1 MDMYM
6 KQGIEYLYSNLCLN
20 SDYIESASQN
30 LSEPQIKKAGLIVVV
45 GNNPHTCFEAMRTFD
60 TIKDHHQIE
69 PHVLFL
75 QEDRNVSTSA
85 RGNGDLFFEFFQRK
99 FKLAKEDASFA
110 ALAEF
115 PQFLTWK
122 NQHELLSSGIIFV
135 TPGPFSLILEDMSKK
150 AGLSNFWFDIVS
162 CGFDGE
168 CRLGDDEVPG
178 RRHMMY
184 HLLAYVFNRYYW
196 QHRDEMPVNKKAA
209 MEHAGMYL
217 EQKYRYFIQGRQLG
231 IIFSRLWWQ
240 TKYMQYMA
248 EKYHHRVR
256 LRLDG
261 LY

>member
-1 MDMYM
+1 MDMYI
-6 KQGIEYLYSNLCLN
+6 KQGIEYLYSNLCLK

-30 LSEPQIKKAGLIVVV
+30 LIEPQIKKAGLLVVV
-45 GNNPHTCFEAMRTFD
+45 GNNPHTCFEAMRTFES
-60 TIKDHHQIE
+60 IKVDHQIE

-75 QEDRNVSTSA
+75 QEDRNVSASA

-110 ALAEF
+110 SLAEF

-135 TPGPFSLILEDMSKK
+135 TPEPFSLILGDMVKK

-168 CRLGDDEVPG
+168 CRLGDDEVSG

-196 QHRDEMPVNKKAA
+196 QHRDEMPANKKTA
-209 MEHAGMYL
+209 MEQAGMYL
-217 EQKYRYFIQGRQLG
+217 EQKYRYFIQGHQLG

>member
-1 MDMYM
+1 MDMYI
-6 KQGIEYLYSNLCLN
+6 KQGIEYLYSNLCLK

-30 LSEPQIKKAGLIVVV
+30 LIEPQIKKAGLLVVV
-45 GNNPHTCFEAMRTFD
+45 GNNPHTCFEAMRTFES
-60 TIKDHHQIE
+60 IKVDHHIE

-75 QEDRNVSTSA
+75 QEDRNVSASA

-110 ALAEF
+110 SLAEF

-135 TPGPFSLILEDMSKK
+135 TPRPFSLILEEMSKK

-162 CGFDGE
+162 CGFDDE

-196 QHRDEMPVNKKAA
+196 QHRDEMPANKKTA
-209 MEHAGMYL
+209 MEQAGMYL
-217 EQKYRYFIQGRQLG
+217 EQKYRYFIQGHQLG

-248 EKYHHRVR
+248 EKYHHRIR